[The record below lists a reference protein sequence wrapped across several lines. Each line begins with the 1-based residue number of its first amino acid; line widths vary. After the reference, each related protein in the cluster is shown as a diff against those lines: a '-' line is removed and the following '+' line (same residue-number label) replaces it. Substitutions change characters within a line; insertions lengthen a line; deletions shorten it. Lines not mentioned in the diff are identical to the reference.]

1 MKTLVVNAHPDFHN
15 PNHFSIQLYHYFL
28 EQFKNKFPKDTIE
41 EINLYDMAIPQVT
54 NGQLFSLWDKQAKNI
69 PLTDSEKQA
78 ARLNQKLL
86 EQFKSHH
93 RIVIVEPLH
102 NFNVTSRL
110 KDYIDNVLV
119 ARETFRYTADGSVG
133 LMTDD
138 YRIMLLQGSGS
149 IYTNNDRYTP
159 LEFSRAYLD
168 AIFTELMG
176 FDTFQIVRAQGT
188 QVADAD
194 PSLIMDS
201 AKQDLQTAFKAFYD
215 SH

>member
-1 MKTLVVNAHPDFHN
+1 MKTLVVNAHPDFLN

-28 EQFKNKFPKDTIE
+28 EQFKNQFPEDTLE
-41 EINLYDMAIPQVT
+41 EINLYDMVIPQVT
-54 NGQLFSLWDKQAKNI
+54 NGQLFSLWDKQAKKI
-69 PLTDSEKQA
+69 ALTDSEEQTA
-78 ARLNQKLL
+78 QLNQKLL

-138 YRIMLLQGSGS
+138 YRVLLLQGSGS

-168 AIFTELMG
+168 AIFTEMMG

-188 QVADAD
+188 QVADAN
-194 PSLIMDS
+194 PSLIMKT
-201 AKQDLQTAFKAFYD
+201 AKQDLRSALKTFYET
-215 SH
+215 H